1 MGQSESDHPL
11 VTMSSISLLLLLL
24 VPLSVSS
31 FPVSLVSQA
40 ESLKSVLMFIETIP
54 TYAQVLNRV
63 GARAD
68 VCIEDIDDTIDDAI
82 DRDIDDAIEAGT
94 LRKVA
99 IFLTKY
105 REPILLYI
113 KSNRFGNYFRM
124 TSQVG
129 PMLSDLAQLC
139 KDIRYRAESDVRRDQ
154 KFRNRIAQIF

>member
-1 MGQSESDHPL
+1 MG
-11 VTMSSISLLLLLL
+11 LLLL

-31 FPVSLVSQA
+31 FPVSLVSQV
-40 ESLKSVLMFIETIP
+40 ESLKSVLKFIDRNP

-94 LRKVA
+94 LRKFA

-105 REPILLYI
+105 REPILLY
-113 KSNRFGNYFRM
+113 SRNNRFGNNFRI
-124 TSQVG
+124 TSLVG
-129 PMLSDLAQLC
+129 PMVLDLAQLC
-139 KDIRYRAESDVRRDQ
+139 RDIRYRAESDVRRDQ

>member
-68 VCIEDIDDTIDDAI
+68 VCIEAIDDAI

-99 IFLTKY
+99 IFLTKH

-113 KSNRFGNYFRM
+113 RSNRFGNYFRM

-154 KFRNRIAQIF
+154 KFRNKIAQIF